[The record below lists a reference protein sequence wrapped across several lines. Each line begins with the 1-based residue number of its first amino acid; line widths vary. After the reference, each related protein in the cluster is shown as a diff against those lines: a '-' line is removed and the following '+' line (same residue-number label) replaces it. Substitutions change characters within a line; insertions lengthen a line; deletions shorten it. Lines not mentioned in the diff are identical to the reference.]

1 MICGTTTLYLM
12 AGHPVAQVKSP
23 AIFNRRFAEMGLNA
37 ALLPVEVRPADLSVF
52 VDFVRKADNVRG
64 ALATVPHKERLAA
77 FVETLTPRAG
87 VLGAVNVLRKGPR
100 GELQGD
106 LLDGEGFANACRAN
120 GHPLRGARLF
130 VLGCGGAGSAAAWEA
145 LEQGAAAV
153 FLLDLRAERAR
164 SLAEALAARFPGR
177 EVRAVEAPPPRFD
190 FVLNATPLGMRAGD
204 PLPLAPERIPT
215 GAVVAD
221 AVTAREA
228 TPWLRAAAARGHP
241 VQNGVQMA
249 EGQAACIAS
258 FLGIDG
264 FAAAVDRHTGRTSP

>member
-1 MICGTTTLYLM
+1 MIGGATTLYLM
-12 AGHPVAQVKSP
+12 AGHPVAQVHSP
-23 AIFNRRFAEMGLNA
+23 ALFNRRFAEMGLDA

-100 GELQGD
+100 GELEGD
-106 LLDGEGFANACRAN
+106 LLDGEGFANACRAS
-120 GHPLRGARLF
+120 GHALRGARLF

-164 SLAEALAARFPGR
+164 ALAEALAARFPGR
-177 EVRAVEAPPPRFD
+177 EVRAVEAPPARYD

-204 PLPLAPERIPT
+204 PLPLAPERIPAGT
-215 GAVVAD
+215 VVAD
-221 AVTAREA
+221 AVTASEA
-228 TPWLRAAAARGHP
+228 TPWLRAAAARGHR
-241 VQNGVQMA
+241 VQNGRQMA
-249 EGQAACIAS
+249 EGQAACIAR

-264 FAAAVDRHTGRTSP
+264 FAAAERHTGRTSP